1 MNDDLPEEDD
11 LSDTLGNGTT
21 TPATMYG
28 EK

>member
-1 MNDDLPEEDD
+1 MSGDLPEEDN

-28 EK
+28 EE

>member
-11 LSDTLGNGTT
+11 LSDMSGDAPT

-28 EK
+28 EE